1 MIKHIVTMDADD
13 FTTIDVKLRS
23 IRAAMKNLPDTH
35 WKSEI
40 NRHLSE
46 IEDILGI
53 DPPPIPEAV
62 TARWSNTNY
71 DPMTMKRR
79 MRCSNCN
86 HIEVLLDGGAPI
98 ICPNCEAVMT
108 GVE

>member
-13 FTTIDVKLRS
+13 FTTLEVKLRS
-23 IRAAMKNLPDTH
+23 LRVNITKLPDTH
-35 WKSEI
+35 LKAEI
-40 NRHLSE
+40 MRHTSE

-53 DPPPIPEAV
+53 EPPPIPEAV
-62 TARWSNTNY
+62 IARWADTSY
-71 DPMTMKRR
+71 DPITMKKR
-79 MRCSNCN
+79 MRCSRCN